1 MLPEVTSDW
10 IFYGLSGLFV
20 AYLLVIFLTRRPAA
34 PDPVATASANPAP
47 VRPAV

>member
-20 AYLLVIFLTRRPAA
+20 AYLLVIFLTKSRRLKSMEETNGNSSGI
-34 PDPVATASANPAP
+34 DL
-47 VRPAV
+47 

>member
-20 AYLLVIFLTRRPAA
+20 AYLLLIFLTKSRRLKQREH
-34 PDPVATASANPAP
+34 SADESPGIDL
-47 VRPAV
+47 

>member
-20 AYLLVIFLTRRPAA
+20 AYLLVIFLTKSRRLKSIEQSGGNSSGI
-34 PDPVATASANPAP
+34 DL
-47 VRPAV
+47 

>member
-20 AYLLVIFLTRRPAA
+20 AYLLVIFLTKSRRLKSRESTGG
-34 PDPVATASANPAP
+34 DVSQIDL
-47 VRPAV
+47 

>member
-20 AYLLVIFLTRRPAA
+20 AYLLVIFFTKSRRIKA
-34 PDPVATASANPAP
+34 DQTASNDASAIDL
-47 VRPAV
+47 